1 MLAHFVVS
9 AEYMNDLHDRIAATA
24 EEFNVSGDLHV
35 GANITG
41 FLSVAQAMFRQ
52 GVV

>member
-1 MLAHFVVS
+1 MT
-9 AEYMNDLHDRIAATA
+9 ELHDRIAATA
-24 EEFNVSGDLHV
+24 EDFNAPGDLHV
-35 GANITG
+35 GVNISG